1 MSARAAD
8 AAIDER
14 SSTLALVGAAG
25 SQQKKEPKAPKAPK
39 PAPPPKPPAAAK
51 KGKGK
56 KKEKVEIAMEPAL
69 PLAELLGSTN
79 FPQTDGEYY
88 VTTAINYANGAPHMG
103 HAYEAL
109 VTDVVARYHRLSG
122 KKTFMLTG
130 ADEHG
135 QKIANTA
142 AAQNITPQEL
152 VDTCVARFK
161 ALDERLDVAYD
172 DYLRTTSER
181 HKACCRELWRRCAKK
196 GDVFLER
203 YDGWYDE
210 RAEQFV
216 KASDAKL
223 QNYKDA
229 DGIPLKRTT
238 EECYFFRLGKYAPA
252 VRKHIQAN
260 PDFVQPEARRKD
272 VLKMLDDA
280 EEIEKLSISR
290 TTFDWGVG
298 LPEGF
303 DEGHVLVQ
311 CLSWR
316 GDGVSR
322 GAATPSTREMR
333 RRRRERATGA
343 PPTRR
348 RPRVTPPPLVGSHRQ
363 RASTESHAS
372 MAWGERRKN
381 NKNTNAGHVRLDRR
395 ADELCDRCG
404 RSGRA

>member
-1 MSARAAD
+1 
-8 AAIDER
+8 
-14 SSTLALVGAAG
+14 
-25 SQQKKEPKAPKAPK
+25 
-39 PAPPPKPPAAAK
+39 
-51 KGKGK
+51 
-56 KKEKVEIAMEPAL
+56 
-69 PLAELLGSTN
+69 
-79 FPQTDGEYY
+79 
-88 VTTAINYANGAPHMG
+88 
-103 HAYEAL
+103 
-109 VTDVVARYHRLSG
+109 
-122 KKTFMLTG
+122 MLTG

-142 AAQNITPQEL
+142 AGQGITPQNL

-252 VRKHIQAN
+252 VRKHIQSN

-322 GAATPSTREMR
+322 GAATASTREITPSPR
-333 RRRRERATGA
+333 RARPGRLRRDDGPSRDAAAAGGLYAT
-343 PPTRR
+343 
-348 RPRVTPPPLVGSHRQ
+348 HRQ
-363 RASTESHAS
+363 RASTESHVR
-372 MAWGERRKN
+372 WRRWRRQRAT
-381 NKNTNAGHVRLDRR
+381 NTRVDREPR
-395 ADELCDRCG
+395 VDG
-404 RSGRA
+404 VGRATKKQQKHKRRSCTSGSTR